1 MFKRFFM
8 VSIIALCLTPL
19 TSFATITS
27 KDLLDYCT
35 TYVQIRE
42 NLYKGTPDNEAG
54 IETGICLAY
63 IVGIINMDSLVAES
77 STKEGE
83 TAKGGWA
90 LCLPDDI
97 TGDQSADAVLKYL
110 HDNPNEVNTSTA
122 VMVVKALRAAYP
134 CASSTSTSSTQ

>member
-1 MFKRFFM
+1 MLKRLFLVFILSLGLVP
-8 VSIIALCLTPL
+8 VSA
-19 TSFATITS
+19 FAAITS

-42 NLYKGTPDNEAG
+42 NVYKGTPDNEAG
-54 IETGICLAY
+54 VETGICLAY
-63 IVGIINMDSLVAES
+63 IVGIINMDTLVAES
-77 STKEGE
+77 SKKEGD
-83 TAKGGWA
+83 TSTGGWA

-110 HDNPNEVNTSTA
+110 HANPDEVNTASA

-134 CASSTSTSSTQ
+134 CPKGK

>member
-1 MFKRFFM
+1 MFKRFLLIF
-8 VSIIALCLTPL
+8 SLALALTPM

-35 TYVQIRE
+35 TYVQIRD
-42 NLYKGTPDNEAG
+42 NVYKGTPDNEAG
-54 IETGICLAY
+54 VETGICLAY

-77 STKEGE
+77 STKDGE

-110 HDNPNEVNTSTA
+110 HNNPDEVNTSTA
-122 VMVVKALRAAYP
+122 VMVVKALRDAYP
-134 CASSTSTSSTQ
+134 CPASSK